1 MKKISSLVLGLAVLI
16 CTTLNLNA
24 AESKETKIVENK
36 TITDVNECT
45 DIVDEYEK
53 NNFEKREIINII
65 DPNLANETPDRFVL
79 ANETP
84 DHSVGDIQTTMFWDK
99 WEIRNFK
106 KDNYN
111 IVYPDSPLRVSYYGP
126 GTGKMSINQSVSV
139 GFTASTGISWNMV
152 EAKVGFSLKGSYG
165 VTDTQEIRVPAGK
178 KGKIT
183 AYTLYAQWRMDV
195 YKNGKY
201 VGQEFVHKPIG
212 VSFHV
217 DIFNK

>member
-65 DPNLANETPDRFVL
+65 DPNLANETPD
-79 ANETP
+79 
-84 DHSVGDIQTTMFWDK
+84 HSVGDIQTTMFWDK

-111 IVYPDSPLRVSYYGP
+111 IVYPNSPLRVSYYGP

-139 GFTASTGISWNMV
+139 DFTASTGISWNMV
-152 EAKVGFSLKGSYG
+152 EAKVGFSLKSSYS

-183 AYTLYAQWRMDV
+183 AYTLYDQWRMDV

-217 DIFNK
+217 DIFK